1 MNIAKRLDQYNEDYV
16 YFCDPI
22 KNNIMTDSNFIR
34 ILYSNDIMTLSGIY
48 LIINVND
55 IFCEKYYNKYKC
67 NFNPNSH
74 KELIENIKNIE
85 EKLLRKINLQNK
97 SPQYKIYE
105 QLTNGIIKIFH
116 EIVSKTNNIFLLKIS
131 GIWESQYSFGLTYK
145 FISIEN
151 NN

>member
-74 KELIENIKNIE
+74 KELIENIKKIE

-97 SPQYKIYE
+97 CPQYKIYE

-116 EIVSKTNNIFLLKIS
+116 EIVSKPNNIFLLKIS

-151 NN
+151 IK